1 MRPYHTHIS
10 PFPCIQKSNGNDN
23 FFARAKHDIEQLND
37 DCALYW
43 KRTLA
48 AASQPAVHN
57 LLAKRHHILR
67 VKRFAEG
74 FFVKCNPRQTA
85 TMCNDSNYQNYNSIY
100 EAAKRS
106 RYINSLP
113 LLPVHCTPID
123 GDANSLPLIF
133 EDKYENLTDA
143 LNDGKGNLI
152 FFFSILF
159 LFSWG
164 SQSS

>member
-1 MRPYHTHIS
+1 MLPKQWVGLINITT
-10 PFPCIQKSNGNDN
+10 SNIDPSE
-23 FFARAKHDIEQLND
+23 RLEQLTKRSLKRKSYDKFLTQAKADLDELNAD
-37 DCALYW
+37 SALYW

-48 AASQPAVHN
+48 AVSQSSVYN
-57 LLAKRHHILR
+57 LLAKRHHTLR

-74 FFVKCNPRQTA
+74 FFVKTNARQAASQCNE
-85 TMCNDSNYQNYNSIY
+85 SNYQNYNAIY

-133 EDKYENLTDA
+133 EDKYESTQLDV
-143 LNDGKGNLI
+143 K
-152 FFFSILF
+152 SK
-159 LFSWG
+159 
-164 SQSS
+164 

>member
-1 MRPYHTHIS
+1 MYLLFSFLFFFIFRK
-10 PFPCIQKSNGNDN
+10 QKCNSDEN
-23 FFARAKHDIEQLND
+23 FLQKAKADLKQLCD
-37 DCALYW
+37 DCSLCW

-48 AASQPAVHN
+48 AASQPSVHS
-57 LLAKRHHILR
+57 LLAKRHHRLR

-74 FFVKCNPRQTA
+74 FFVKSNARQTA
-85 TMCNDSNYQNYNSIY
+85 TMCNDSNYQNYNAIY

-133 EDKYENLTDA
+133 EDKYEGLTESMNTQSMQIKSSIFNCLNL
-143 LNDGKGNLI
+143 
-152 FFFSILF
+152 FYFM
-159 LFSWG
+159 
-164 SQSS
+164 

>member
-1 MRPYHTHIS
+1 MV
-10 PFPCIQKSNGNDN
+10 Q
-23 FFARAKHDIEQLND
+23 AKADIDELCA

-48 AASQPAVHN
+48 AASQSAVYN

-74 FFVKCNPRQTA
+74 FFVKSNPRQAA
-85 TMCNDSNYQNYNSIY
+85 TMCNESNYQNYNAIY

-113 LLPVHCTPID
+113 LLPVHCIPID

-133 EDKYENLTDA
+133 EDKYEN
-143 LNDGKGNLI
+143 NLPQ
-152 FFFSILF
+152 FDDKSK
-159 LFSWG
+159 
-164 SQSS
+164 

>member
-1 MRPYHTHIS
+1 MCKTEESYL
-10 PFPCIQKSNGNDN
+10 SNLQYDLEIYVE
-23 FFARAKHDIEQLND
+23 DIAI
-37 DCALYW
+37 CW

-48 AASQPAVHN
+48 AASQPAVHS
-57 LLAKRHHILR
+57 LLARRHHTLR

-74 FFVKCNPRQTA
+74 FFVKTNERQAA
-85 TMCNDSNYQNYNSIY
+85 TMCNDSNYHNYNAIY

-133 EDKYENLTDA
+133 EDKYEDLTEPIITQSKSPPP
-143 LNDGKGNLI
+143 LQKKIYNFNCYCTI
-152 FFFSILF
+152 SIW
-159 LFSWG
+159 S
-164 SQSS
+164 